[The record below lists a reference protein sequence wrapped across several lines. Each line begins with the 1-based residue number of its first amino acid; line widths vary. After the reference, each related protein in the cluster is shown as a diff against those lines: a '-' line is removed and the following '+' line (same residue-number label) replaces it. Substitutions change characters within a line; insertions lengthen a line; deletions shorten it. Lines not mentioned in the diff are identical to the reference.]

1 VFTEGCSYRGE
12 SVIGI
17 RADKTDGTNDEYQD
31 HSKHHCILGDVLA
44 SRVGGGYSFVCNSFQ
59 PRKFGLGL
67 EMPTLRKTRPRL
79 DQNSSPD
86 IAVAI
91 VRPRLRHVN
100 RMDGYAKLGSGSD
113 IQQIQHWRCLLLV
126 LLVFAYP

>member
-1 VFTEGCSYRGE
+1 LGE
-12 SVIGI
+12 DTHLSVI
-17 RADKTDGTNDEYQD
+17 
-31 HSKHHCILGDVLA
+31 
-44 SRVGGGYSFVCNSFQ
+44 SFN
-59 PRKFGLGL
+59 REKFGLGL
-67 EMPTLRKTRPRL
+67 EMPTLRKTGARL

-91 VRPRLRHVN
+91 VRPRHVN